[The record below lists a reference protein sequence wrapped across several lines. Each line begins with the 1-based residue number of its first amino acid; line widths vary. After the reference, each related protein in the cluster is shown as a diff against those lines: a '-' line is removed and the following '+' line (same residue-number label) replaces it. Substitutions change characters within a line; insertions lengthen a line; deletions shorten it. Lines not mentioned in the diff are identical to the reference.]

1 MRLRLGV
8 AAGLDMT
15 TPLRPRRPG
24 ADAAP
29 ERAARP
35 TTAGSTAA
43 TSRSARKVRD
53 VASVATMTDP
63 NWQRLT
69 LPRTRRRSLD
79 SELRKRTFAV
89 ATPDGPVPKT
99 RSAIDW
105 QRSVIVRPA

>member
-15 TPLRPRRPG
+15 TPLRPRRRA

-43 TSRSARKVRD
+43 TSRSARNVRD

-79 SELRKRTFAV
+79 SELRKPNFAV
-89 ATPDGPVPKT
+89 AAVDGPVAKT
-99 RSAIDW
+99 RSASDGLG
-105 QRSVIVRPA
+105 RVLVHPA